1 MKKIQ
6 VTILT
11 ALVVI
16 AMVMNYQISF
26 AAQDEEKTNSPKS
39 SHITE
44 EEQDK
49 NGHDPIYEGN
59 ETIEVKFD
67 DYDIESKVRVTK
79 PGSDKSKEYEHEAGS
94 VVINLSEILNEF
106 DGDESG
112 NKGGVFKVEIT
123 DSNGK
128 TKTKNIKIKDQSPTE
143 EPEAPSDEEQEN
155 EEDTDANKPE
165 DNTNPPSQG
174 GPSSE
179 SEEDKKGNENKV
191 EEQGEQEEQQ
201 QEQQQEDEQQEDE
214 QQEDEQQDEGSLTD
228 NEQGSE
234 EIDSEDEAEE
244 VLSENDKTNK
254 DLEEQNK
261 EIKSVDSSEVGILDS
276 EEVLPQAIPVVV
288 IEETQSVPASAP
300 TVQSTLPKTGAVST
314 TAISGIG
321 AAMLLLGFAISK
333 KDK

>member
-6 VTILT
+6 ITILT
-11 ALVVI
+11 ALVAI

-67 DYDIESKVRVTK
+67 DYDKESKVRVTK

-94 VVINLSEILNEF
+94 VVIKLSDILEEF
-106 DGDESG
+106 KDDESG
-112 NKGGVFKVEIT
+112 NKGGVFRVEIT

-143 EPEAPSDEEQEN
+143 DPEVPSDEEQEN
-155 EEDTDANKPE
+155 EEDTAANKPE
-165 DNTNPPSQG
+165 DNSNPPPQG

-191 EEQGEQEEQQ
+191 EEQGEQEEEQ
-201 QEQQQEDEQQEDE
+201 QEEEQQEDE
-214 QQEDEQQDEGSLTD
+214 QQEDSTTGSEL
-228 NEQGSE
+228 ESEE
-234 EIDSEDEAEE
+234 EIDIDDEAGE
-244 VLSENDKTNK
+244 VLSESTKSIDE
-254 DLEEQNK
+254 LEE
-261 EIKSVDSSEVGILDS
+261 EIMVTDVIEATDEVVILDS
-276 EEVLPQAIPVVV
+276 EEL
-288 IEETQSVPASAP
+288 VPASAP
-300 TVQSTLPKTGAVST
+300 TVQPTLPKTGAVSA
-314 TAISGIG
+314 TAISGLG